1 MTFKSSS
8 WYLQERNLYP
18 WMHFTELFSKEQ
30 CEEITRLGKNL
41 ALTEGVVG
49 TGDQDFGTN
58 YSLRSA
64 RVGWFDSADDSANWI
79 YRHLTEAVNRANS
92 DFWKFNVEYLEGL
105 QFTAYNKPG
114 DHQDTHM
121 DTGWIG
127 EHYRKL
133 TVIIQLTDPET
144 YEGADLELQLAHDY
158 TPMTRAQGSMIVFP
172 SFILHRVKPLISGER
187 HSLVSWVCGTP
198 FK

>member
-1 MTFKSSS
+1 
-8 WYLQERNLYP
+8 
-18 WMHFTELFSKEQ
+18 
-30 CEEITRLGKNL
+30 
-41 ALTEGVVG
+41 
-49 TGDQDFGTN
+49 
-58 YSLRSA
+58 
-64 RVGWFDSADDSANWI
+64 
-79 YRHLTEAVNRANS
+79 
-92 DFWKFNVEYLEGL
+92 
-105 QFTAYNKPG
+105 
-114 DHQDTHM
+114 M

-187 HSLVSWVCGTP
+187 HSLVSWVCGAP